1 MLAEAADHTVL
12 AVLPGR
18 EDRTVLSEIFA
29 RAHWTVLTAGTLAEG
44 LLALNRSP
52 ITVVITENR
61 FPDGGCWKDLLGL
74 VQDMMEPPLL
84 IVADHLADERLWAE
98 ALNLGAY
105 DVLAKPFCADEVVR
119 VLESAW
125 EESNKRRLASRGRP
139 KRLAATGGLEM

>member
-1 MLAEAADHTVL
+1 MAEAANHTIL
-12 AVLPGR
+12 AVLPGGQ
-18 EDRTVLSEIFA
+18 DCAVLSEIFV
-29 RAHWTVLTAGTLAEG
+29 RFRWMVLTAETIAEAVS
-44 LLALNRSP
+44 ALDRSL
-52 ITVVITENR
+52 IAVVITENR

-74 VQDMMEPPLL
+74 VQDMTEPPLL

-125 EESNKRRLASRGRP
+125 EESNKRRLASRGRL